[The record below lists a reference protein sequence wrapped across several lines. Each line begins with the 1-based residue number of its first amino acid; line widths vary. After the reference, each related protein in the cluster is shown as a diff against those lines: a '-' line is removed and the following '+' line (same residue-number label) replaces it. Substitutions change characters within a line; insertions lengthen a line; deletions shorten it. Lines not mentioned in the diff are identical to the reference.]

1 MFVIQ
6 VIPLIRATKIDTLS
20 YYSSVSYPLGTFLSV
35 PVRHKQ
41 HKAIVTEVK
50 PVTESKSALKSAN
63 FTLKKLPEQKP
74 LSVVPSNVRDT
85 AEKLTEIYPASTGA
99 LLYQLLPPGVRSGDY
114 QYPLVS
120 SLVHNEDTAP
130 QLLTAASKERF
141 VAYRSHIRSVLARR
155 GSVVFVVPTYAH
167 LEQARKNL
175 SQGIE
180 DRVVIFSPSD
190 NKLKQEKAY
199 TAYEDTSLAKLIITT
214 PTHAY
219 LDRVDLLSIIIDRSA
234 SDAYRS
240 NLRPYLDH
248 RTALMA
254 FAKVTG
260 RSLIMGDILPRTED
274 EFKRRQELF
283 STYESETK
291 RIAFTSPLT
300 IIEQKD
306 KSTPETPFSLFSK
319 ELKSRIDNVLTSK
332 GRVFLYGAR
341 RGIAP
346 VVTCIDCGYIFRC
359 PESQTPYSLV
369 KTTSKTGT
377 EERWFISGTSG
388 KKLRAA
394 DTCPDCGSWRLRSRG
409 IGIQQVYDEAVENFP
424 KSQVFL
430 LDHITASTRKRAEKI
445 IADFYECREA
455 ILVATQMALPYLSEN
470 GVSLSAVVSLDAARS
485 NPTWRADENIFHLL
499 LELREISSQ
508 EVIIQTRTEP
518 DSVLDSAKQGSLEVF
533 YDEEIKLREALN
545 YPPFST
551 FILLTWTGDK
561 DTVIH
566 TETAIKN
573 ITKGLEGSFYSN
585 PNSTSSKIL
594 RHALFRTEPQSKEK
608 DDLMTKIKQLP
619 PYIKIEID
627 PGRIV

>member
-20 YYSSVSYPLGTFLSV
+20 YYSSVEYPLGTFLNI
-35 PVRHKQ
+35 PIRNKDPP
-41 HKAIVTEVK
+41 AIVMEVK
-50 PVTESKSALKSAN
+50 PVTESKSALKNAS

-74 LSVVPSNVRDT
+74 LSVVPNNVRLT
-85 AEKLTEIYPASTGA
+85 AERLAEIYPTSVGA

-120 SLVHNEDTAP
+120 SLIHNEDPAP
-130 QLLTAASKERF
+130 QVLTAASKERF
-141 VAYRSHIRSVLARR
+141 VAYRSHIRSILARR
-155 GSVVFVVPTYAH
+155 GSVTFVVPTYAH

-180 DRVVIFSPSD
+180 DRVVIFSPID
-190 NKLKQEKAY
+190 HKEEQRKAY
-199 TAYEDTSLAKLIITT
+199 SAYEDTSLAKLIITT

-248 RTALMA
+248 RTALMT
-254 FAKVTG
+254 FAKTTG
-260 RSLIMGDILPRTED
+260 RSIILGDILPRTED
-274 EFKRRQELF
+274 EYKRRQEF
-283 STYESETK
+283 FNTYESETK

-306 KSTPETPFSLFSK
+306 KSTPEAPFSLFSK
-319 ELKSRIDNVLTSK
+319 ELQTRVDNVLAGK

-359 PESQTPYSLV
+359 PESHTPYSLI
-369 KTTSKTGT
+369 KTISKTGN

-388 KKLRAA
+388 KKLRAS

-409 IGIQQVYDEAVENFP
+409 IGIQQVYDEAQEKFP
-424 KSQVFL
+424 RSKIFL
-430 LDHITASTRKRAEKI
+430 LDHLAGSTRKRAEKI
-445 IADFYECREA
+445 ISDFYECRSA
-455 ILVATQMALPYLSEN
+455 ILVATQMALPYLSESGIN
-470 GVSLSAVVSLDAARS
+470 LSAIVSLDAARS
-485 NPTWRADENIFHLL
+485 NPTWRADENIFRLL
-499 LELREISSQ
+499 LELREMSSQ
-508 EVIIQTRTEP
+508 EVIVQTRTEP
-518 DSVLDSAKQGSLEVF
+518 DSVLDCAKHGSIEVF
-533 YDEEIKLREALN
+533 YDEEIKLREVLN
-545 YPPFST
+545 YPPFFT

-561 DTVIH
+561 VTVTETETVIK
-566 TETAIKN
+566 T
-573 ITKGLEGSFYSN
+573 ITQGFEGNFYNN
-585 PNSTSSKIL
+585 PNSTKAKIL
-594 RHALFRTEPQSKEK
+594 RHALFRVNTQSKDK
-608 DDLMTKIKQLP
+608 PSLMAKLKHLP

>member
-20 YYSSVSYPLGTFLSV
+20 YYSSVEYPLGTFLSI
-35 PVRHKQ
+35 PIRGKQ
-41 HKAIVTEVK
+41 HPAIVTEVK
-50 PVTESKSALKSAN
+50 PVTESKSALKNAS

-74 LSVVPSNVRDT
+74 LSVVPSNVRQT
-85 AEKLTEIYPASTGA
+85 AEKLAEIYPTSIGA

-114 QYPLVS
+114 QYPFVS

-130 QLLTAASKERF
+130 QVLTAASKERF
-141 VAYRSHIRSVLARR
+141 VAYRSHIRSILARR
-155 GSVVFVVPTYAH
+155 GSVVFIVPTYAH

-175 SQGIE
+175 SHGIE
-180 DRVVIFSPSD
+180 DRVVIFSPVD
-190 NKLKQEKAY
+190 RKAEQEKAY
-199 TAYEDTSLAKLIITT
+199 AAYEDTSLAKLIITT

-248 RTALMA
+248 RTALVT
-254 FAKVTG
+254 FAKTTG
-260 RSLIMGDILPRTED
+260 RSIILGDILPRTED
-274 EFKRRQELF
+274 EYKRRQELF
-283 STYESETK
+283 NTYESETK
-291 RIAFTSPLT
+291 RIAFSSPLT

-306 KSTPETPFSLFSK
+306 KYTPETPFTLFSK
-319 ELKSRIDNVLTSK
+319 ELKTRIDNVLAGK

-346 VVTCIDCGYIFRC
+346 VVTCIDCGHIFRC
-359 PESQTPYSLV
+359 PESQTPYSLI
-369 KTTSKTGT
+369 KTISKTGN

-388 KKLRAA
+388 KKLRAS

-409 IGIQQVYDEAVENFP
+409 IGIQQVYDEAQEKFP
-424 KSQVFL
+424 KNKVFL
-430 LDHITASTRKRAEKI
+430 LDHLTGSTRKRAENI
-445 IADFYECREA
+445 IADFYECRSA

-470 GVSLSAVVSLDAARS
+470 GVSLSAIVSLDAARS

-499 LELREISSQ
+499 LELRELSSQ
-508 EVIIQTRTEP
+508 EVIVQTRTEP
-518 DSVLDSAKQGSLEVF
+518 DSVLDAAKHGSLEVF
-533 YDEEIKLREALN
+533 YDEEIKLREVLN

-561 DTVIH
+561 TTVTT
-566 TETAIKN
+566 TEAVIKT
-573 ITKGLEGSFYSN
+573 ITTGLEGSFYSN
-585 PNSTSSKIL
+585 PNLIETKIL
-594 RHALFRTEPQSKEK
+594 RHALFRIKVQSK
-608 DDLMTKIKQLP
+608 DMVDLMTKLKQLP